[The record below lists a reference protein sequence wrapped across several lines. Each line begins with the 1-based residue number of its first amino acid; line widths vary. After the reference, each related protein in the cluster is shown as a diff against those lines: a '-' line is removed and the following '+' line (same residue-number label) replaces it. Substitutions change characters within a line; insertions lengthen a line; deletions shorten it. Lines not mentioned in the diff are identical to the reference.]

1 MSLLFFFFSLPSRG
15 AESQQPYEPWMNA
28 PNYGYGQALT
38 GMVRAKDGHDDRREL
53 IPAEMYKCS
62 E

>member
-1 MSLLFFFFSLPSRG
+1 
-15 AESQQPYEPWMNA
+15 MNA
-28 PNYGYGQALT
+28 PNYGSGQAVT